1 MTARPCCIN
10 TKLAPT
16 VRGLL
21 TDIFRLAVWLA
32 RRN

>member
-21 TDIFRLAVWLA
+21 IDLCRLAVWLV